1 MGDVTPG
8 TPAQRRAAR
17 RPARAQTRGLDCTG
31 EWTDDGAPAPDAP
44 GRTTGGVMRIVGT
57 RVRRVSNRM
66 ALWLAALLL
75 ALAGTLGP
83 AALPARAQPD
93 VGPLSTAVRD
103 GVTVRV
109 GLPSEAQLTAI
120 FGVPVLRKGIQPVWV
135 EIANAT
141 GEALWYLPITTD
153 PTYYSP
159 AEASF
164 RFREALRPAE
174 DAARDALFEAQRMP
188 LFVDAGQTVSG
199 FVFTHREDGLKFLSV
214 GLLKGQNRLSFAFIV
229 PVPGSADATRLM
241 RIPDLV
247 PAGQAQDVDLQA
259 LRERL
264 SALPCCTSNAEGT
277 RFGDPLNLV
286 VVGDGLETLFP
297 FVQRGWR
304 LAQRLGIDS
313 GAQMAVDF
321 VLGREDDTAPVS
333 PLYLFGR
340 HQDIAI
346 QKARNTIS
354 ERNHLR
360 LWLTPLRFEGR
371 SVWAGQISRDIG
383 VELTTKSWYGTTHK
397 IDPQVDFDRE
407 YLLQDLLLSSAIARF
422 GYVRG
427 VGPSGPPSPRTNLT
441 GDPYVTDG
449 LRLVVMLRQAQV
461 PGADVVPLPWERP
474 R

>member
-1 MGDVTPG
+1 MRITVTPIRK
-8 TPAQRRAAR
+8 AAARAA
-17 RPARAQTRGLDCTG
+17 A
-31 EWTDDGAPAPDAP
+31 
-44 GRTTGGVMRIVGT
+44 
-57 RVRRVSNRM
+57 
-66 ALWLAALLL
+66 WLAVVLIA
-75 ALAGTLGP
+75 AAGVLGP
-83 AALPARAQPD
+83 ASQPAAAAPD
-93 VGPLSTAVRD
+93 VGPLSTAARE

-109 GLPSEAQLTAI
+109 ALPDEAQLTAI

-135 EIANAT
+135 EIGNAT
-141 GEALWYLPITTD
+141 TEPLWYLPITTD

-164 RFREALRPAE
+164 RFREAMRPAE

-188 LFVDAGQTVSG
+188 LFVEAGQTVSG
-199 FVFTHREDGLKFLSV
+199 FVFTHREDGLKFLTV
-214 GLLKGQNRLSFAFIV
+214 GLLKGQSRLSFQFIL
-229 PVPGSADATRLM
+229 PVPGSADAARLM

-259 LRERL
+259 LRDRL
-264 SALPCCTSNAEGT
+264 AALPCCTGNADGT
-277 RFGDPLNLV
+277 RYGDPLNLV
-286 VVGDGLETLFP
+286 VVGDGLGSLFP

-304 LAQRLGIDS
+304 LAERLGIDS

-321 VLGREDDTAPVS
+321 VLGREDATAPVS

-383 VELTTKSWYGTTHK
+383 VEMTTKSWYGTTHK

-407 YLLQDLLLSSAIARF
+407 YLLQDLLLSSAVARF

-449 LRLVVMLRQAQV
+449 LRLVVMLRQGQV
-461 PGADVVPLPWERP
+461 PGADVATLPWERP